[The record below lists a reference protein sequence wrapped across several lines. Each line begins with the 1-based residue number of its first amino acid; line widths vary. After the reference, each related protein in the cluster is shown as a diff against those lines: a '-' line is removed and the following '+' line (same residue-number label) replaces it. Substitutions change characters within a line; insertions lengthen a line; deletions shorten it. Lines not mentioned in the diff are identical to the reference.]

1 MKAFCPLL
9 LILAGSLAAQPAPLV
24 SPEINA
30 ADHSVVFR
38 LKAAKAQDVS
48 VRTQWDKKPMPMTR
62 TEEGVWTATATNV
75 PPGVW
80 EYGFNVD
87 GLSMIDPANPVLKPM
102 RNPTSSILQVPATP
116 PAPWDFQ
123 DVPHGAVHRHDFLGK
138 AAGRPREMWVYTPP
152 GYESD
157 TSKTYPLL
165 VLQHGS
171 GDNQK
176 TWVEHGK
183 AHWILDNLIAEGKAK
198 PMIVMMLD
206 GHPLGQVPRD
216 AADRRAASM
225 TAFRSELLDEAMPL
239 LESRYRVSKDREQ
252 RAITGLSMGGWQSL
266 SIGLNH
272 LDRFS
277 WIGSFSG
284 AVDENE
290 IKPALEDA
298 TGTNAK
304 LKLLW
309 IAVGKDDERTRVR
322 NEQLVG
328 ILKSKGI
335 KHEWLLTEGDHS
347 WPVWRDYLSKF
358 VPLLFQH

>member
-1 MKAFCPLL
+1 MKAFRLLPLF
-9 LILAGSLAAQPAPLV
+9 AFCSLAAQPAPFT

-30 ADHSVVFR
+30 ADHSVTFHLR
-38 LKAAKAQDVS
+38 AAKAQDVS
-48 VRTQWDKKPMPMTR
+48 VRGQWDKKPMPLTR
-62 TEEGVWTATATNV
+62 GDEGLWSGTAANV

-80 EYGFNVD
+80 EYSFIVD

-102 RNPTSSILQVPATP
+102 RSPTTSILQIAGDPLS
-116 PAPWDFQ
+116 PWDFQ

-138 AAGRPREMWVYTPP
+138 AAGRPREMWVYTPS
-152 GYESD
+152 GYESSPD
-157 TSKTYPLL
+157 KTYPLL

-183 AHWILDNLIAEGKAK
+183 AHWILDNLIAAGKAK

-206 GHPLGQVPRD
+206 GHPLGQVPRE
-216 AADRRAASM
+216 AADMRGNSLS
-225 TAFRSELLDEAMPL
+225 AFKSELLEEAMPL
-239 LESRYRVSKDREQ
+239 LEARYRVSKDREQ

-266 SIGLNH
+266 STGLTH
-272 LDRFS
+272 LDRFA

-284 AVDENE
+284 AVDESE
-290 IKPALEDA
+290 IKVALDDA
-298 TGTNAK
+298 VGTNAK

-309 IAVGKDDERTRVR
+309 IAVGKDDFLRER
-322 NEQLVG
+322 NEKLVST
-328 ILKSKGI
+328 LNASGI

-347 WPVWRDYLSKF
+347 WPVWRGYLAQF
-358 VPLLFQH
+358 VPLLFQR